1 VLLCFELAQEIRLDD
16 VLNLAEIIYKIS
28 SLNMEDPNKTL
39 LDNWSDSD
47 FPMYRDSESNQNSF
61 FDDDWNDVIIDEI
74 TINFPP
80 EYF

>member
-1 VLLCFELAQEIRLDD
+1 MLDD

-28 SLNMEDPNKTL
+28 SLNMEDPNKTPP
-39 LDNWSDSD
+39 DNRSDSD
-47 FPMYRDSESNQNSF
+47 FPMYRDSESNQSSF

-74 TINFPP
+74 TTNFPP